1 MNIRQLRYFL
11 AVAKTLH
18 FGRAAKLLNMAQP
31 PLSTQIKQLEK
42 GLGVLLFERTKR
54 RVSLTEAGKVLQEEA
69 QQVLARLDLAMR
81 KTQLTARGE
90 AGQLSVA
97 FVSSAM
103 YSILP
108 PWLKIFRQEYPAVQL
123 AFQEAT
129 SVEQIEGL
137 KSHRLDVGFVRSPVD
152 DIAIAKQTVWREP
165 LLIALPIGHPLSI
178 HPRISIASLMN
189 ESFILI
195 NRPLATEMYDQIID
209 FCATA
214 NFIPRISQTA
224 EQLQTILGLVAAH
237 IGIAILPAAAQ
248 KLQREGV
255 CYRPFYELAPA
266 IELMMIWRQDDS
278 SAILKNFL
286 ETRPTESEE

>member
-31 PLSTQIKQLEK
+31 PLSTQILQLEK

-54 RVSLTEAGKVLQEEA
+54 HVSLTEAGKVLQEEA
-69 QQVLARLDLAMR
+69 QQVLARLDVAMR

-90 AGQLSVA
+90 AGHLSVA

-108 PWLKIFRQEYPAVQL
+108 PWLRVFRQEYPAVQL

-137 KSHRLDVGFVRSPVD
+137 KSHTLDVGFVRSPID
-152 DIAIAKQTVWREP
+152 DADIAKQTVWKEP
-165 LLIALPIGHPLSI
+165 LLAALPVGHPLSI
-178 HPRISIASLMN
+178 HPRISITSLTN
-189 ESFILI
+189 EPVILGD
-195 NRPLATEMYDQIID
+195 RPFATEMYDQIID
-209 FCATA
+209 FCASA
-214 NFIPRISQTA
+214 NFIPRIGQTA

-237 IGIAILPAAAQ
+237 IGIAILPSAAQ

-266 IELMMIWRQDDS
+266 IELMMIWRRDNS
-278 SAILKNFL
+278 SAVLKNFL
-286 ETRPTESEE
+286 ETRPGTTDV

>member
-97 FVSSAM
+97 DR
-103 YSILP
+103 
-108 PWLKIFRQEYPAVQL
+108 K
-123 AFQEAT
+123 
-129 SVEQIEGL
+129 SV
-137 KSHRLDVGFVRSPVD
+137 V
-152 DIAIAKQTVWREP
+152 
-165 LLIALPIGHPLSI
+165 
-178 HPRISIASLMN
+178 
-189 ESFILI
+189 
-195 NRPLATEMYDQIID
+195 
-209 FCATA
+209 
-214 NFIPRISQTA
+214 
-224 EQLQTILGLVAAH
+224 
-237 IGIAILPAAAQ
+237 
-248 KLQREGV
+248 
-255 CYRPFYELAPA
+255 
-266 IELMMIWRQDDS
+266 
-278 SAILKNFL
+278 
-286 ETRPTESEE
+286 